1 MKAHRALLA
10 VLISV
15 SSISLSA
22 GKARKNVLFI
32 AIDDLRPTLGCYGDK
47 TAITPNIDKIA
58 EKGTAFYRAYCQQ
71 ALCSPSRLSL
81 MTGLRPNSTKVWDL
95 NTHFR
100 ESVPGAVTLPQH
112 FKNQGYLTR
121 SIGKIFHGGGK
132 ASKDP
137 PSWSEEPVYDQ
148 VRDPKLRYALP
159 KNLKG
164 NGLKRD
170 SVESVKIDDN
180 HYVDGKVCEEAIEAL
195 KRYSKVPSP
204 FFLAVGFRKPHL
216 PFNAPKKYWDLYR
229 REQIPTP
236 ESTGHPTNAPEIAT
250 RSWKELEGYTDIPSD
265 GMIGQEKTQELRHG
279 YYACV
284 SYIDALVG
292 RLIRTMSDLNLSQDT
307 VICIWGDHGYHLG
320 EQGLWTKANNYELS
334 LRVPLIFSIPMQ
346 KNQGSKSHGLVELVD
361 IYPTIC
367 EACQIE
373 IPTGLEG
380 ESFVPLLNDPH
391 KKWKKAA
398 YSQFPRN
405 RTGNRHS
412 KHGDIMGYSVRTNTH
427 RYTEWREWKS
437 NRLINK
443 ELYDHRNDPREMKNI
458 APIKD
463 SQGQLKALSKV
474 LNEGWKSLQ

>member
-1 MKAHRALLA
+1 MK
-10 VLISV
+10 
-15 SSISLSA
+15 SSITCLTLLLLLSA
-22 GKARKNVLFI
+22 CTYSIGESRKNVLFI
-32 AIDDLRPTLGCYGDK
+32 SIDDLRPTLGCYGDK

-58 EKGTAFYRAYCQQ
+58 KNGTTFYRAYCQQ

-81 MTGLRPNSTKVWDL
+81 LTGLRPNSTKVWDL
-95 NTHFR
+95 NVHFR
-100 ESVPGAVTLPQH
+100 EAVPDAVTLPQH

-132 ASKDP
+132 PSKDP

-170 SVESVKIDDN
+170 SIESAKIDDN

-195 KRYSKVPSP
+195 KRYSKMPSP

-216 PFNAPKKYWDLYR
+216 PFNAPTKYWDLYQR
-229 REQIPTP
+229 KEIPAP
-236 ESTGHPTNAPEIAT
+236 ESTDHPTNAPEIAT

-284 SYIDALVG
+284 SYIDTLVG
-292 RLIRTMSDLNLSQDT
+292 RLIKTMSELDLSEET

-334 LRVPLIFSIPMQ
+334 VRVPLIVSIPKQ
-346 KNQGSKSHGLVELVD
+346 RNQGSKSNGLVELVD
-361 IYPTIC
+361 LYPSIC
-367 EACQIE
+367 EACQIK
-373 IPTGLEG
+373 IPSGLEG
-380 ESFVPLLNDPH
+380 TSFIPLLNDPD
-391 KKWKKAA
+391 KQWKKAA

-405 RTGNRHS
+405 RTRNRHS
-412 KHGDIMGYSVRTNTH
+412 THGDIMGYSVRTTTH
-427 RYTEWREWKS
+427 RYTEWREWKT
-437 NRLINK
+437 NK
-443 ELYDHRNDPREMKNI
+443 VIDVELYDHRNDPREMRNI
-458 APIKD
+458 APIKE
-463 SQGQLKALSKV
+463 SQSQLKALSKV
-474 LNEGWKSLQ
+474 IKEGWKSLQ